1 VAADELRERWEG
13 VQAGFVDEPRR
24 AVEAADGL
32 VAEAIAEVERRLAAE
47 REELGAA
54 WRSGDP
60 STDDLL
66 DLFRRY
72 RAVFERL
79 LAAGPVT
86 PSR

>member
-32 VAEAIAEVERRLAAE
+32 VAEAIAEVERLLAAE

-54 WRSGDP
+54 WREGEA

-66 DLFRRY
+66 VVFRRY

-79 LAAGPVT
+79 LATGPVT
-86 PSR
+86 PAP